1 MNAPS
6 INTRKTSVHKCCND
20 SKTTETNSM
29 EQTILTTSALRGKA
43 YLVHFP
49 DLELTDVLYSWNT
62 EYDFEQIL
70 EDRIGSIVQSK
81 CWETFCTI
89 VK

>member
-1 MNAPS
+1 
-6 INTRKTSVHKCCND
+6 
-20 SKTTETNSM
+20 M
-29 EQTILTTSALRGKA
+29 EQTILTTSTLHGKA

>member
-1 MNAPS
+1 M
-6 INTRKTSVHKCCND
+6 
-20 SKTTETNSM
+20 
-29 EQTILTTSALRGKA
+29 
-43 YLVHFP
+43 HFP